1 MTDSILAGEELPVT
15 AGAPAGG
22 DEVVQALLEV
32 RTLIEASVAKHRDRR
47 SRQAPVAMV
56 PADDVTVLGTIEEM
70 IAGARSSV
78 DVVFASD
85 AVHAKTIH
93 LALHGLLA
101 ARGSDVRVRLLCPPS
116 MFDREFLRV
125 QSARGRQVEVRLARM
140 PMLEA
145 VLVDET
151 SALVCVESSSAVR
164 EASLVRV
171 PSVLRTLYT
180 LFGGVWRH
188 AVPASEHVDFGD
200 RARTEFAVRILGWL
214 NAGVTDEVAAR
225 ELSVS
230 VRTYRRYV
238 AEIME
243 LLRANSRFQAGAR
256 AFELGLLPTAAPNP
270 AAPASLA
277 AQPNP
282 VAAVSAGRGADTGW
296 VYPQRTAEDS
306 GALPGGR
313 SAAPRRG

>member
-1 MTDSILAGEELPVT
+1 MTNARLPRDEQPAP
-15 AGAPAGG
+15 AGAAVGG

-32 RTLIEASVAKHRDRR
+32 RTLIEATVARHRDRR
-47 SRQAPVAMV
+47 SSQSPVAMV
-56 PADDVTVLGTIEEM
+56 ASDDGNVLGTIEEM
-70 IAGARSSV
+70 IAGAKRTV
-78 DVVFASD
+78 DVVFATD
-85 AVHAKTIH
+85 VVHAKAIH
-93 LALHGLLA
+93 LALHGLLSTKGDA
-101 ARGSDVRVRLLCPPS
+101 VKVKLLCPPV

-125 QSARGRQVEVRLARM
+125 HAARGRQLEVRLARM

-145 VLVDET
+145 VLVDD
-151 SALVCVESSSAVR
+151 SAALVCVESGAAVR
-164 EASLVRV
+164 EASMIRA

-180 LFGGVWRH
+180 LLGGVWRH

-200 RARTEFAVRILGWL
+200 RARTDFAVRILGWL

-256 AFELGLLPTAAPNP
+256 AFELGLLPGNSPPGQPAQPPAGAARPMDTP
-270 AAPASLA
+270 WVGVPRQAEAPGSA
-277 AQPNP
+277 AQGQV
-282 VAAVSAGRGADTGW
+282 VAA
-296 VYPQRTAEDS
+296 
-306 GALPGGR
+306 
-313 SAAPRRG
+313 RRG